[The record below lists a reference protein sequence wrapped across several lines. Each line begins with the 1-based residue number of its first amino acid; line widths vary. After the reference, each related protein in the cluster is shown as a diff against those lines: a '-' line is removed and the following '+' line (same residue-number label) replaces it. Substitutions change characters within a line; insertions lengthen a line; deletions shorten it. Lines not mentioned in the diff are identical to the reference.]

1 MNTNFLLILATVLSF
16 LVSLLIAR
24 YVVAILWGV

>member
-1 MNTNFLLILATVLSF
+1 MKGALFLTGLMVVGFLL
-16 LVSLLIAR
+16 SLLIAR